1 MSTEMRVC
9 WEYEYLSSSSAP
21 LPREEYVRS
30 AGRRSVTLRL
40 GSFERR
46 KGNSQECI
54 KVSCPPLSIQVKCRK
69 RQGWKGCDHFIPGA
83 NCAHVSPPP
92 LDIVCWNCRASGHM
106 QRECTQP
113 RRSFVC
119 LRCNK
124 EGHFARECPEAPSAG
139 FKGGKGKGSPQAG
152 EKERERAVSRR
163 CSRAH
168 FPRPPHQIES
178 AMVVQGEEGYLQ
190 AVFCVVLPV

>member
-1 MSTEMRVC
+1 MPPYPFRS
-9 WEYEYLSSSSAP
+9 
-21 LPREEYVRS
+21 S
-30 AGRRSVTLRL
+30 AGRGKS
-40 GSFERR
+40 G
-46 KGNSQECI
+46 KGVSTVSQERV
-54 KVSCPPLSIQVKCRK
+54 VSTS
-69 RQGWKGCDHFIPGA
+69 A
-83 NCAHVSPPP
+83 PP

-139 FKGGKGKGSPQAG
+139 FKGGKGKGPPKQ
-152 EKERERAVSRR
+152 EKRAKEKAVSRM
-163 CSRAH
+163 CFLVHS
-168 FPRPPHQIES
+168 PRSPHQTES

-190 AVFCVVLPV
+190 AVFCVILPV